1 LGLYDLSP
9 GSGKYIITSPLFSKV
24 TIQRD
29 NGNYIAINAHNNN
42 FQNKYIQSMQI
53 DGVSNNDVNV
63 DQNIL
68 LNGNH
73 TISYTMSDHDT
84 G

>member
-1 LGLYDLSP
+1 M
-9 GSGKYIITSPLFSKV
+9 GSGKYIVTSPLFSKT

-29 NGNYIAINAHNNN
+29 NGSSITIKAPNNN
-42 FQNKYIQSMQI
+42 YQNKYIQSMEI
-53 DGVSNNDVNV
+53 DGVAHNDVNV

-73 TISYTMSDHDT
+73 TISYTMSDHATD
-84 G
+84 